1 MLMGPTSPS
10 PPPLDPSD
18 LTLVELGAGLA
29 LPSIVAAK
37 TAQASRRWVHGGA
50 GAALVVATDF
60 PDEQLL
66 ANIAHNAALN
76 LPPQLLDARFR
87 VRGHLWGSDL
97 SPLLALTPQRQG
109 FDIVVL
115 ADLVYKSSL
124 HAELLRSMSGL
135 LGPGGCCIVSWDEVC
150 TPNASP
156 TARSCPFS
164 SVLPRCFLIDC
175 HSR

>member
-1 MLMGPTSPS
+1 MGPTSPS
-10 PPPLDPSD
+10 PHPLDPSN

-37 TAQASRRWVHGGA
+37 TAQASRRWVHGGT
-50 GAALVVATDF
+50 GPALVVATDY

-76 LPPQLLDARFR
+76 LPPQLMDARFR
-87 VRGHLWGSDL
+87 VRGHLWGSDV
-97 SPLLALTPQRQG
+97 SPLLALTPQRKG

-135 LGPGGCCIVSWDEVC
+135 LGPGGRCVVSWDEVC
-150 TPNASP
+150 TLAYSSP
-156 TARSCPFS
+156 TRLLPVRCGFAEMFS
-164 SVLPRCFLIDC
+164 LIDC